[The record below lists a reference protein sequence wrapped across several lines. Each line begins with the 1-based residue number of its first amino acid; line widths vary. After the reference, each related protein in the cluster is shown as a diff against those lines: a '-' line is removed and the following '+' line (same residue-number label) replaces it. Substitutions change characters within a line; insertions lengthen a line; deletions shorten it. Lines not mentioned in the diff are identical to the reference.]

1 MRTARAATFAIFAV
15 TGAMSATW
23 AARIP
28 AIQDEL
34 GLSPGELALALAG
47 LEAGALAGL
56 PLGAA
61 LTARTGSRGSLRLA
75 FALFPT
81 ALVAVA
87 YAPGAAV
94 LALALALFAAA
105 NSVVDVAMNAQGVE
119 LERRLE
125 RPVLSGLHAGHP
137 LGLVAGGLAG
147 TAAAAA
153 GFGVGAHFTSAAAA
167 GVAVGLAATLW
178 LVREPPAGGSSRR
191 ALSRPSR
198 PLLLLG
204 LVAFCATLV
213 TSTAENWSAVA
224 MRSEH
229 GAGESLAAAT
239 FTAYALA
246 LAAGRM
252 VGDRLVARH
261 GRLQVVRG
269 GALLGTAGVAAA
281 VLSPGAP
288 GAIAG
293 WVLVGLGLAA
303 ATPAIIGA
311 APGAAGMP
319 VPAAIA
325 AITSISYLGSFTGPP
340 LIGVLAEVAGLS
352 LALGLAIAV
361 GLAMAALAGPGLR
374 AERVSS
380 PRAPRRPAPRAARPR

>member
-1 MRTARAATFAIFAV
+1 MRAARAATFAIFAV

-28 AIQDEL
+28 AVQDGL
-34 GLSPGELALALAG
+34 GLSPGQLALALFG
-47 LEAGALAGL
+47 LEAGALGGL

-61 LTARTGSRGSLRLA
+61 LTARAGSRGTLRLA
-75 FALFPT
+75 FLLFPT
-81 ALVAVA
+81 ALAVVAR
-87 YAPGAAV
+87 APGVAA

-125 RPVLSGLHAGHP
+125 RPVLSVLHAGHP

-153 GFGVGAHFTSAAAA
+153 GHGVQAHFTMAAAA
-167 GVAVGLAATLW
+167 GVAIGLAATLG
-178 LVREPPAGGSSRR
+178 LVREPAAAGPGRR
-191 ALSRPSR
+191 AWARPGR

-213 TSTAENWSAVA
+213 TSTAENWSAVS
-224 MRSEH
+224 MRAER

-246 LAAGRM
+246 LAAGRLA
-252 VGDRLVARH
+252 GDRLVARH
-261 GRLQVVRG
+261 GRLRVVRG
-269 GALLGTAGVAAA
+269 GALLGTAGMVAA
-281 VLSPGAP
+281 VLSPGSA
-288 GAIAG
+288 GAVAG
-293 WVLVGLGLAA
+293 WILVGLGFAA

-311 APGAAGMP
+311 APAVAGMP

-325 AITSISYLGSFTGPP
+325 AITTISYLGSFTGPP
-340 LIGVLAEVAGLS
+340 LIGVIAEPAGLS
-352 LALGLAIAV
+352 VALGLAIAFSV
-361 GLAMAALAGPGLR
+361 AVAALAGPGLR
-374 AERVSS
+374 
-380 PRAPRRPAPRAARPR
+380 PRRPGGQPCGGS